1 MIDSVDATKKRALA
15 AYREHGVIAY
25 ACEAAGICRQ
35 TWYNWLKEDPAFAKE
50 AHDAEEDAI
59 DALEVEA
66 RKRAKDKSDLLL
78 MFTLKAKRP
87 EYRDKAEIDIT
98 ATLQQEIPPAQLAD
112 LKAELGRLL
121 LEAHRGGLLA
131 ADAIDAECKELPAP
145 AEG

>member
-15 AYREHGVIAY
+15 AYRELGVIAY

-35 TWYNWLKEDPAFAKE
+35 TWYNWLEDDPDFAKK
-50 AHDAEEDAI
+50 ARDAEEDAI
-59 DALEVEA
+59 DALEAEA
-66 RKRAKDKSDLLL
+66 FRRGRDKSDLLL

-87 EYRDKAEIDIT
+87 EYRDKQQLDIT
-98 ATLQQEIPPAQLAD
+98 ATLQQEIPPAQLED
-112 LKAELGRLL
+112 LRAELGRLL